1 MGDQRT
7 SGRNEGY
14 GTLSASNK
22 QADTQRDFR
31 HRDRYL
37 GKAPDGILE
46 RMAAKLLI
54 EWLAKMRN
62 AYKLQGD

>member
-1 MGDQRT
+1 MGHKRYV
-7 SGRNEGY
+7 GRNEGY
-14 GTLSASNK
+14 GTLSVSNE

-31 HRDRYL
+31 YRDRYL

-46 RMAAKLLI
+46 RMAAKLLT

-62 AYKLQGD
+62 AYKLGGD

>member
-1 MGDQRT
+1 MGDKGT
-7 SGRNEGY
+7 FTRNEGY
-14 GTLSASNK
+14 GTLSASNE

-31 HRDRYL
+31 YRDRYL

-62 AYKLQGD
+62 AYKLGGD